1 MLYIPHIKYGRPEN
15 RRAAYRH
22 ALSMINIL
30 EVAQAA
36 GLNPRPNGSGLAV
49 VKCPFHKDSRPSL
62 LLGQRS
68 NMWRCQAGCYGGE
81 WHLAKDLARE
91 LGVKIN
97 SQHSVPAKREAN
109 SASAEEVSRVLGAF
123 CGLLDR
129 SRAKPSIAAR
139 QWVENKCLDL
149 AQCKAS
155 LYLCSHADIR
165 WLYET
170 FSSDL
175 LERIGFGTA
184 QRPALRYGMRDI
196 LIVYRSESGH
206 PIMAQMAATFPSLR
220 AALKY
225 QNLRGRSRLF
235 GQERL
240 NVSDGVVLCEGTS
253 DALAFRSSTD
263 DFRSCLVGEKYAH
276 FEAMAAPSAMT
287 FIKSWANSLAE
298 RFVIIAYD
306 NDDAGRLGAGKV
318 ARALK
323 DAGGHGKIITVG
335 EPGDD
340 IGSLWQR
347 WPK

>member
-1 MLYIPHIKYGRPEN
+1 MANQKN
-15 RRAAYRH
+15 RQIEYRH
-22 ALSMINIL
+22 AISMISVI

-91 LGVKIN
+91 LGIKPI
-97 SQHSVPAKREAN
+97 SQHSVPAKRETD
-109 SASAEEVSRVLGAF
+109 SVSAEEISRVLVAF

-129 SRAKPSIAAR
+129 SRGKPSGSALR
-139 QWVENKCLDL
+139 WVESKRLDL

-155 LYLCSHADIR
+155 LYLCSHADIK

-184 QRPALRYGMRDI
+184 QKPTLRYGMRDI

-206 PIMAQMAATFPSLR
+206 PMTAQTAATFPSLR

-240 NVSDGVVLCEGTS
+240 DASDGVVLCEGTT

-263 DFRSCLVGEKYAH
+263 DFRSYLVGEKYAH

-306 NDDAGRLGAGKV
+306 NDDAGRLGATRV
-318 ARALK
+318 AGALK

-335 EPGDD
+335 KPGDD
-340 IGSLWQR
+340 VGSLWQR

>member
-1 MLYIPHIKYGRPEN
+1 MVN
-15 RRAAYRH
+15 V
-22 ALSMINIL
+22 M

-36 GLNPRPNGSGLAV
+36 GLNPHPNGSGLAV

-91 LGVKIN
+91 LGVKPIP
-97 SQHSVPAKREAN
+97 QHSVPAKREVD
-109 SASAEEVSRVLGAF
+109 SVSAEEISRVLVAF

-129 SRAKPSIAAR
+129 SRGKPSGSALR
-139 QWVENKCLDL
+139 WVESKRLDL
-149 AQCKAS
+149 AQCKAA
-155 LYLCSHADIR
+155 LYLCSHADIK

-184 QRPALRYGMRDI
+184 QKPTLRYGMRDI

-206 PIMAQMAATFPSLR
+206 PIAAQTAATFPALR

-235 GQERL
+235 GRERL
-240 NVSDGVVLCEGTS
+240 DASDGVVLCEGTT

-263 DFRSCLVGEKYAH
+263 HFRSYLVGEKYAH
-276 FEAMAAPSAMT
+276 FEAVAAPSAMT
-287 FIKSWANSLAE
+287 FVKSWANILAQ
-298 RFVIIAYD
+298 RFVIVAYD
-306 NDDAGRLGAGKV
+306 NDDAGRLGANRV
-318 ARALK
+318 AGALK
-323 DAGGHGKIITVG
+323 DAGGHGKVITVG

>member
-1 MLYIPHIKYGRPEN
+1 MANQKN
-15 RRAAYRH
+15 RQIEYRH
-22 ALSMINIL
+22 AISMISVI

-91 LGVKIN
+91 LGIKPI
-97 SQHSVPAKREAN
+97 SQHSVPAKRETD
-109 SASAEEVSRVLGAF
+109 SVSAEEISRVLVAF

-129 SRAKPSIAAR
+129 SRGKPSGSALR
-139 QWVENKCLDL
+139 WVESKRLDL

-155 LYLCSHADIR
+155 LYLCSHADIK

-184 QRPALRYGMRDI
+184 QKPTLRYGMRDI

-206 PIMAQMAATFPSLR
+206 PMTAQTAATFPSLR

-240 NVSDGVVLCEGTS
+240 DASDGVVLCEGTT

-263 DFRSCLVGEKYAH
+263 DFRSYLVGEKYAH

-287 FIKSWANSLAE
+287 FIKSWANILAE

-306 NDDAGRLGAGKV
+306 NDDAGRLGATRV
-318 ARALK
+318 AGALK

-335 EPGDD
+335 KPGDD
-340 IGSLWQR
+340 VGSLWQR

>member
-49 VKCPFHKDSRPSL
+49 VRCPFHSDSRPSL

-97 SQHSVPAKREAN
+97 SQHSVPAKRETN
-109 SASAEEVSRVLGAF
+109 SASGEEVSRVLGAF

-129 SRAKPSIAAR
+129 SRGKPSIAAR
-139 QWVENKCLDL
+139 QWVENKCLYL

-175 LERIGFGTA
+175 LERVGFGTV
-184 QRPALRYGMRDI
+184 QKPALRYGMRDI

-206 PIMAQMAATFPSLR
+206 PIMAQMAATSPSLR

-263 DFRSCLVGEKYAH
+263 DFRSYLVGEKYAH
-276 FEAMAAPSAMT
+276 FEAVAAPSAMT